1 MLRARPYLI
10 LLLSAMLVHPA
21 LAQTPEP
28 RPADGG
34 AWGYSLTHRY
44 LPTAVPTIDFGNSPR
59 LDKLVRAGRIY
70 LSLRDAIALA
80 LENNLDIEYARFGP
94 RLSDANLQ
102 RAQAGQLLRNVSSGV
117 RGGPSSASLGVLSGA
132 SSLGS
137 TGGGSSS
144 GSSGVLSGLNVQLAG
159 TSIPNLDPSITGGLQ
174 YSHITS
180 PQTSTLVTGTSF
192 LVSSYKSANYTL
204 SKGFLTGT
212 NVQLEMSNTLGL
224 YQNSPANQFNPSTR
238 ADLALTMSQRLLQG
252 RGVSLNSRVIRV
264 ARNQKNSSDLQFR
277 SQVMAT
283 VSSVAN
289 LYWDLVA
296 FNEALKVK
304 QHSLELNRKL
314 YEDNKRR
321 AELGA
326 IAPIDIVQAEAEVA
340 SSQQD
345 VTTAETQVLQQ
356 EMILK
361 NVLTRSG
368 LENLAV
374 ATARIVPTDRVD
386 IPSQEPVRPVQDLVD
401 EAFHNRPEIEQ
412 SRIGLENS
420 RISMLGTRNALLPA
434 VDAYVQLQNNALAG
448 QPNTLPAIDPST
460 GRPTQ
465 FVSSRDL
472 NPFFVGGYGTV
483 LGQLFRRNFPN
494 YTVGVQVT
502 IPLRNRSAQAD
513 LITDQLNFRQAQIND
528 RQMQNN
534 IRVNVMNARVALAQA
549 RSAYDTSV
557 KARMLQ
563 EQTLNGERRK
573 YQLGTSSFLNVVIV
587 QRDAVTRE
595 LAEVNAL
602 NQYVRARTNLQEVTG
617 AILSVYDVD
626 IDEAKAGTVKRDP
639 DLPVAPANAPAE
651 VRPAARRAQ

>member
-1 MLRARPYLI
+1 MLRIRPYLI
-10 LLLSAMLVHPA
+10 VLLSAMLVHTSF
-21 LAQTPEP
+21 AQTPEP
-28 RPADGG
+28 KPASPGT
-34 AWGYSLTHRY
+34 WGYGLTHIY
-44 LPTAVPTIDFGNSPR
+44 SPSAVPAVDFGNSPR
-59 LDKLVRAGRIY
+59 IDRMMRAGRIY

-94 RLSDANLQ
+94 RLAEANLD
-102 RAQAGQLLRNVSSGV
+102 RAKAGQLLRNVGSGV
-117 RGGPSSASLGVLSGA
+117 RNGPSSASLGVLSGA
-132 SSLGS
+132 NSLGVPTS
-137 TGGGSSS
+137 GSSS
-144 GSSGVLSGLNVQLAG
+144 GTGGVLSGLNVQLAG
-159 TSIPNLDPSITGGLQ
+159 TAIPNLDPTLSLGAQ

-180 PQTSTLVTGTSF
+180 PQTSTRVTGTSF
-192 LVSSYKSANYTL
+192 LVSSYKAANYSI

-212 NVQLEMSNTLGL
+212 NVSLDMNNTLGL
-224 YQNSPANQFNPSTR
+224 YQNSPANEFNPSTR
-238 ADLALTMSQRLLQG
+238 SDLSVTISQRLLQG
-252 RGVSLNSRVIRV
+252 RGMALNGRVIRV
-264 ARNQKNSSDLQFR
+264 ARNQRNSSDLQFR
-277 SQVMAT
+277 SQVMTT
-283 VSSVAN
+283 VANVAN

-304 QHSLELNRKL
+304 QRSLELNQKL
-314 YEDNKRR
+314 YEDNRRR

-326 IAPIDIVQAEAEVA
+326 IAPIEIVQAEAEVA
-340 SSQQD
+340 ASQQD

-368 LENLAV
+368 LDNLAI
-374 ATARIVPTDRVD
+374 ANARIVPTDRID
-386 IPSQEPVRPVQDLVD
+386 IPQTEPVRPVQDLLE
-401 EAFHNRPEIEQ
+401 EAFRNRPEIEQ

-420 RISMLGTRNALLPA
+420 RISMLGTRNALLPS
-434 VDAYVQLQNNALAG
+434 VDVYTQLQNNALAG
-448 QPNTLPAIDPST
+448 QVNTLPPINPATGLPSNLIST
-460 GRPTQ
+460 
-465 FVSSRDL
+465 RDV
-472 NPFFVGGYGTV
+472 NPFFLGGYGTV

-494 YTVGVQVT
+494 YTIGVQVS

-513 LITDQLNFRQAQIND
+513 LVTDQLNFRQAQIND
-528 RQMQNN
+528 KQLQNS
-534 IRVNVMNARVALAQA
+534 IRVNVMNARVALSQA

-602 NQYVRARTNLQEVTG
+602 NQYVRSRTNLQEVTG
-617 AILSVYDVD
+617 SILQIYEVD
-626 IDEAKAGTVKRDP
+626 LEEAKTGTVKREA

-651 VRPAARRAQ
+651 VPPTAAGKR